1 MLISAL
7 AKPLAVTGAAVLW
20 VGVPTMLPSSNGA
33 WSFTPTNF
41 SSSGAS
47 CSTCHTG
54 SAPSAQSSRTSLTA
68 DAGIT
73 ALSAGQSIQ
82 LTTAL
87 DATGANTTFG
97 GFVCEASGG
106 SFTAGANTQTT
117 TNGLSTISVSH
128 VDKNSRSWTY
138 TFNAPTSP
146 GLVELTSAGLAVN
159 NDGQAF
165 VAGDHVSF
173 SGFDKTATS
182 ATPLRLYV
190 LPTGVTNIGTSCTD
204 GYGNTPVLGANNVPM
219 PGDASFEI
227 RLHGASPGQTAFLW
241 GAVGAG
247 GFSQSLTP
255 LGLDGCTSYIQNV
268 DANQVAVTSAGVAE
282 RADGSVAFM
291 LPIANDPSLIGT
303 QYHLQAGYVDPS
315 AGTAFPAGSPV
326 STGARSLD
334 LTLTHGLEI
343 TIQ

>member
-7 AKPLAVTGAAVLW
+7 AKPLAITGAAVLW
-20 VGVPTMLPSSNGA
+20 VGVPTMLPSSNGV

-41 SSSGAS
+41 CSSGTS

-128 VDKNSRSWTY
+128 IDKNSRAWTY

-173 SGFDKTATS
+173 SGFDNSSSSSSISSMTRPPGRS
-182 ATPLRLYV
+182 TPLKCRSPYTKWSRC
-190 LPTGVTNIGTSCTD
+190 P
-204 GYGNTPVLGANNVPM
+204 P
-219 PGDASFEI
+219 
-227 RLHGASPGQTAFLW
+227 GASPKPEAAENSALFPPFGL
-241 GAVGAG
+241 
-247 GFSQSLTP
+247 P
-255 LGLDGCTSYIQNV
+255 LGRPGLW
-268 DANQVAVTSAGVAE
+268 SAA
-282 RADGSVAFM
+282 
-291 LPIANDPSLIGT
+291 
-303 QYHLQAGYVDPS
+303 
-315 AGTAFPAGSPV
+315 
-326 STGARSLD
+326 
-334 LTLTHGLEI
+334 LE
-343 TIQ
+343 